1 MSLDGLP
8 LEIVAS
14 VTAGCTATFL
24 GHPLDCIKVRL
35 QAQQRPGLTTLSCAL
50 EMLKIEGPRAFF
62 RGLGPPLLEKVLGS
76 TLMFVA
82 FEEARRRLPDT
93 AAGALLAG
101 ALSGVA
107 TSVLSTPTDWV
118 KVQAQIRSV
127 SVRTVLA
134 DVLHAGALRSLPS
147 TLFTGHVM
155 NMLREGVF
163 TAVYLGLY
171 ARLKTAFITPPP
183 AGGVGATPSAAPPL
197 HLVAAASATTGALAW
212 ASAFPFDSVKSMQ
225 QAQPAFV
232 SGKRSSARS
241 SVSGAAAALWQQGGV
256 SAFYRG
262 LSASTARAVL
272 VTCSRLFT
280 YEWVKGVLG
289 RSG

>member
-35 QAQQRPGLTTLSCAL
+35 QNSKPGQSTIKCAL
-50 EMLKIEGPRAFF
+50 EMLKIDGPRAFF

-82 FEEARRRLPDT
+82 FEEARKRLPDT

-101 ALSGVA
+101 AISGLA

-118 KVQAQIRSV
+118 KVQAQIRGV
-127 SVRTVLA
+127 PVRTVLA
-134 DVLHAGALRSLPS
+134 DVLRAGALRSVPS
-147 TLFTGHVM
+147 MLFTGHVM

-171 ARLKTAFITPPP
+171 SRLRATFITPPSVADVVP
-183 AGGVGATPSAAPPL
+183 GTPSSVPPL

-212 ASAFPFDSVKSMQ
+212 ASAFPFDSVKSVQ

-232 SGKRSSARS
+232 SSTRSSPG
-241 SVSGAAAALWQQGGV
+241 GAAAALWQQGGV
-256 SAFYRG
+256 AAFYRG

-289 RSG
+289 STSSG